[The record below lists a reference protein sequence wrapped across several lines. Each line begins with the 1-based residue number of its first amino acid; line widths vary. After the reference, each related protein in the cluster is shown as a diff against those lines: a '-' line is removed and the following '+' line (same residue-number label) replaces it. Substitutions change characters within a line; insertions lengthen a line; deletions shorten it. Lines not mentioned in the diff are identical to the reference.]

1 LQDQNPYILPTT
13 VYTISALEIK
23 KRMDEGTEVQFID
36 IRPEI
41 DFELVRIPG
50 AINIPKSRLL
60 DNLDK
65 IEADKMVIIY
75 CRFGI
80 KSTSVARE
88 LRENHGVRQAYALRE
103 GLLEWAID
111 IDPDLPKDLI

>member
-1 LQDQNPYILPTT
+1 
-13 VYTISALEIK
+13 
-23 KRMDEGTEVQFID
+23 MDEGTEVQFVD
-36 IRPEI
+36 IRPEV

-50 AINIPKSRLL
+50 AVNIPKSQLYE
-60 DNLDK
+60 NLDK
-65 IEADKMVIIY
+65 IDAMKMVVVY

-80 KSTSVARE
+80 KSTSIARD
-88 LRENHGVRQAYALRE
+88 LRENHGIKQAYALRE

>member
-1 LQDQNPYILPTT
+1 
-13 VYTISALEIK
+13 
-23 KRMDEGTEVQFID
+23 MDEGTEVQFID
-36 IRPEI
+36 IRPEV

-50 AINIPKSRLL
+50 ALNIPKSQLTEYM
-60 DNLDK
+60 DQID
-65 IEADKMVIIY
+65 ATKMVVVY

-88 LRENHGVRQAYALRE
+88 LRENYGIRHAYALRE

-111 IDPDLPKDLI
+111 IDPDMPKDLI

>member
-1 LQDQNPYILPTT
+1 M
-13 VYTISALEIK
+13 YTISALEVK

-50 AINIPKSRLL
+50 AINIPKNQLEDLIDR
-60 DNLDK
+60 
-65 IEADKMVIIY
+65 IPRDKMVVVY

-80 KSTSVARE
+80 KSTSVARN
-88 LRENHGVRQAYALRE
+88 LRENHDIPLAYALRE

-111 IDPDLPKDLI
+111 IDPDMPKDLI